1 MRFTYLTIILIFLY
15 GCTNEIDFSTG
26 PVTACT
32 NKYDSKDDIIYYNS
46 DKSEY
51 LSQSTGVTQITFIDV
66 YGNRKMIN
74 EFEQENYICM
84 EINSNEQVKSIL
96 ND

>member
-1 MRFTYLTIILIFLY
+1 MRFTYLTVMLIFLY
-15 GCTNEIDFSTG
+15 SCSNEIDFSIG

-51 LSQSTGVTQITFIDV
+51 LSQSTGVTQITFIDIN
-66 YGNRKMIN
+66 GNKRMIN
-74 EFEQENYICM
+74 EFEQENYICT
-84 EINSNEQVKSIL
+84 EIHTNEQVKSIL

>member
-1 MRFTYLTIILIFLY
+1 MRFTLLALTFIFLY
-15 GCTNEIDFSTG
+15 GCTNEVDFSIG

-32 NKYDSKDDIIYYNS
+32 NKYNSKDDIIFYNS

-51 LSQSTGVTQITFIDV
+51 LSQSTGVTQITFVDV
-66 YGNRKMIN
+66 YGNKRMIN
-74 EFEQENYICM
+74 EFERENYTCA
-84 EINSNEQVKSIL
+84 EIHTNEQVKSIL